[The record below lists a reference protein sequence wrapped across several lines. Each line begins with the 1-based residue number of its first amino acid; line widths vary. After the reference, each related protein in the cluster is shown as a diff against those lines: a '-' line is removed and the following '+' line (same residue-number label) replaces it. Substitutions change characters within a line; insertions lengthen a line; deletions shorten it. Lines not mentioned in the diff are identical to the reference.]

1 MASFERTFCLQVPS
15 STENL
20 ALVREFVSA
29 VGEQAGFD
37 ENETLKLALAVD
49 EACTN
54 VIEHAYQNE
63 ETHEVTVRVT
73 VDEESIAFEVIDRG
87 RGFDPTQEP
96 ALPVEELIRRR
107 RSGGLG
113 LRLIRTIMDE
123 VQYRMVPG
131 QKNELRMV
139 KKRRPAGG
147 VKPEPGAPR

>member
-1 MASFERTFCLQVPS
+1 MASYERTFCLQVPS

-20 ALVREFVSA
+20 AMIREFVSA
-29 VGEQAGFD
+29 IGEQAGFN

-73 VDEESIAFEVIDRG
+73 VDEEEITFEVIDRG

-96 ALPVEELIRRR
+96 PLPLEELVRQR

-123 VQYRMVPG
+123 VQYRMSPG
-131 QKNELRMV
+131 QRNELRMV
-139 KKRRPAGG
+139 KKRRPP
-147 VKPEPGAPR
+147 KKEPNAPG